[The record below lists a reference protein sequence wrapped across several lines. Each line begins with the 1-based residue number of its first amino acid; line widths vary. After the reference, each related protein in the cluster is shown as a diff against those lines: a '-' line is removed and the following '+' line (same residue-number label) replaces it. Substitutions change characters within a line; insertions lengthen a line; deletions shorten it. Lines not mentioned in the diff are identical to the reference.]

1 MARVLLFLE
10 RTTGPWDRPTSL
22 QHLASLRAG
31 APIDSMNFFSGARV
45 SMSSHSNIAT
55 LPEPRRLGKQPAR
68 APGRIVVVSERLPI
82 RLTRLPHEEKAR
94 WHAEPARGALISALS
109 PVLRDRRGV
118 WIGWPGVTVEELPGI
133 RRVLTGAIQEGGYS
147 LRPVPLTARDRT
159 GGANFCGDVL
169 WPLFH
174 GLPMECNFDR
184 GHWQAFRRMNR
195 KYARAAAKAVALSGG
210 SDLVWVQDHPLINV
224 ALEMRRLGVQAPAAF
239 FLHLPFPSPDLF
251 LTLPWRDRLLA
262 ALLAYDRIGLQTTTD
277 LTNFL
282 ACVRTLAPWARLSR
296 GSDGLWSVEVA
307 GNGISRGTE
316 VGVFPVGI
324 DFREVSERAELP
336 GVTERAAALSAAHAG
351 RKIVLGVDRLDRS
364 KGLPEKLRAFAE
376 LLERRP
382 ELREKVSLVQVVV
395 PARESLP
402 RHVALRAEVEQRVG
416 EINGRFGVPG
426 WVPVHYVH
434 GWLEPDE
441 LQAWYRAADVLL
453 VTPLKAGMELVA
465 KEYCAAKPQG
475 DGVLVLSEFA
485 GAAAQL
491 GNGAL
496 LVNPYNVEATSRA
509 LFRALRMKPAER
521 AARMEALRS
530 EVRRHDVFWW
540 SDSFLA
546 AALRQPRDERSD
558 LRSYL

>member
-1 MARVLLFLE
+1 
-10 RTTGPWDRPTSL
+10 
-22 QHLASLRAG
+22 
-31 APIDSMNFFSGARV
+31 MNFSRREGF
-45 SMSSHSNIAT
+45 MSSHSTIAN
-55 LPEPRRLGKQPAR
+55 LPEPRRLGKLPAR
-68 APGRIVVVSERLPI
+68 VPGRIVVVSEQLPI
-82 RLTRLPHEEKAR
+82 RLTRLPHEEGAR
-94 WHAEPARGALISALS
+94 WNAQPARGALISALS

-147 LRPVPLTARDRT
+147 LRPVPLTERDRT

-184 GHWQAFRRMNR
+184 GAWQAFRRMNR

-224 ALEMRRLGVQAPAAF
+224 ALEMRRFGVQTPVAF

-251 LTLPWRDRLLA
+251 LTLPWRDRLLE
-262 ALLAYDRIGLQTTTD
+262 ALLAYDRIGFQTTTD

-296 GSDGLWSVEVA
+296 GSGGLWSVEVVSQ
-307 GNGISRGTE
+307 GLLHQTD

-324 DFREVSERAELP
+324 DFREVAEGAERPA
-336 GVTERAAALSAAHAG
+336 VAERAAALSAAHAG
-351 RKIVLGVDRLDRS
+351 RQIVLGVDRLDRS
-364 KGLPEKLRAFAE
+364 KGVPEKLRAFAE

-382 ELREKVSLVQVVV
+382 ALREKVSLVQVVV
-395 PARESLP
+395 PARENLP
-402 RHVALRAEVEQRVG
+402 RHAALRAEIEQRVG

-426 WVPVHYVH
+426 WVPVHYLH
-434 GWLEPDE
+434 GWLEPGE

-453 VTPLKAGMELVA
+453 VTPLRAGMELVA
-465 KEYCAAKPQG
+465 KEYCAAKTAG

-521 AARMEALRS
+521 ASRMDALRS
-530 EVRRHDVFWW
+530 NVQRQDVFWW

-546 AALRQPRDERSD
+546 AALRQPREERSG
-558 LRSYL
+558 LRFVLDEGIAGGTVR